1 MNDNPAELAS
11 PVDYKGHQIV
21 LASYQQNDN
30 TWVCEYFV
38 SDAGNPHEVS
48 NAVRADGN
56 FPSRE
61 AAELAAV
68 QKAKASIDLY

>member
-11 PVDYKGHQIV
+11 PIDYKGHHIM
-21 LASYQQNDN
+21 LASHQQNDN
-30 TWVCEYFV
+30 TWVCQYFV

-48 NAVRADGN
+48 NTGQADGN